1 MKGLIF
7 SIIVKNAWVGTS
19 IPALKR
25 SKLITILLVC
35 VAMAA
40 QAQNSPEEK
49 FNMAMYAV
57 TNMYVDSVN
66 KTKFVDDEIAKMLK
80 SLDPFSEYLPPMT
93 AKANEETILGLPS
106 SPASSAGNPSS
117 SASNVSS
124 SAGKVSSSS
133 IPFVPSASFGPSSIK
148 YYYMADKTTGYI
160 CLTMFSETTLNDFR
174 KAVSELKKKGM
185 KNLVLDLR
193 ANNGGLFDVAVAL
206 ADEFLDG
213 DKVIVHTQGAHIPNE
228 VYKAK
233 NKGMMEKGKLVLLVG
248 DQTKSA
254 AEIFSAAIR
263 DWDRGVLVGKTT
275 FGKGLIQQTMP
286 FSDGSALR
294 ITVAR
299 YLTPAGM
306 SIQKPYHGMVFAD
319 STRTWQ
325 SLRTHRLLRCQGGV
339 SADIDVNPSAD
350 YMTNWYSLLTYCGVQ
365 TAVAKKFVGDLKEK
379 LLEKYPASD
388 KFIKEFQT
396 TDDVM
401 KAVCQTAE
409 QAGIPMNVSDYA
421 KSEAMVRAQM
431 KAVICSQLYQ
441 DNNLYY
447 KLFNTSN
454 HVVNRALEIINSK
467 EYDQILDKK

>member
-7 SIIVKNAWVGTS
+7 SIIVKNAWVGTLV
-19 IPALKR
+19 PALKR

-66 KTKFVDDEIAKMLK
+66 KAKFVDDEIAKMLK

-93 AKANEETILGLPS
+93 AKANEEAILGLPS
-106 SPASSAGNPSS
+106 SPATSTNTSS

-133 IPFVPSASFGPSSIK
+133 IPFVPSASLGPSSIK

-213 DKVIVHTQGAHIPNE
+213 DKVIVQTQGAHIPNE

-379 LLEKYPASD
+379 LLEKYPTSD

-421 KSEAMVRAQM
+421 KSEDMVRVQM

>member
-7 SIIVKNAWVGTS
+7 SIIVKNAWVGTLV
-19 IPALKR
+19 PALKR

-66 KTKFVDDEIAKMLK
+66 KAKFVDDEIAKMLK

-93 AKANEETILGLPS
+93 AKANEEAILGLPS
-106 SPASSAGNPSS
+106 SPATSTNTSS

-133 IPFVPSASFGPSSIK
+133 IPFVPSASLGPSSIK

-174 KAVSELKKKGM
+174 KAESELKKKGM

-319 STRTWQ
+319 STKTWQ

-379 LLEKYPASD
+379 LLEKYPTSD

-447 KLFNTSN
+447 KLFNSYN

>member
-19 IPALKR
+19 VPTLKR

-66 KTKFVDDEIAKMLK
+66 KAKFVDEEIAKMLK

-93 AKANEETILGLPS
+93 AKANEEAILGLPS
-106 SPASSAGNPSS
+106 SPASSAG
-117 SASNVSS
+117 
-124 SAGKVSSSS
+124 KVSSSS
-133 IPFVPSASFGPSSIK
+133 TPFVPSASFGPSSIK

-193 ANNGGLFDVAVAL
+193 ANNGGFFDVAVAL

-213 DKVIVHTQGAHIPNE
+213 DKVIVQTQGAHIPNE

-233 NKGMMEKGKLVLLVG
+233 NKGMMEKGKLVLLVS
-248 DQTKSA
+248 DLTKSA

-319 STRTWQ
+319 STKTWQ

-379 LLEKYPASD
+379 LLEKYPTSD

-409 QAGIPMNVSDYA
+409 QAGIPMNLSDYA
-421 KSEAMVRAQM
+421 KSEDMVRLQM
-431 KAVICSQLYQ
+431 KAVICSQLYK

-447 KLFNTSN
+447 KLFNSYN

>member
-66 KTKFVDDEIAKMLK
+66 KAKFVDDEIAKMLK

-93 AKANEETILGLPS
+93 AKANEEAILGLPS
-106 SPASSAGNPSS
+106 SSAGNPSS

-319 STRTWQ
+319 STKTWQ

-379 LLEKYPASD
+379 LLEKYATSD

>member
-66 KTKFVDDEIAKMLK
+66 KAKFVDDEIAKMLK

-93 AKANEETILGLPS
+93 AKANEEAILGLPS
-106 SPASSAGNPSS
+106 SPA
-117 SASNVSS
+117 S

-160 CLTMFSETTLNDFR
+160 CLSMFSETTLNDFR

-213 DKVIVHTQGAHIPNE
+213 DKVIVQTQGAHIPNE

-319 STRTWQ
+319 STKTWQ

-379 LLEKYPASD
+379 LLEKYPTSD

>member
-66 KTKFVDDEIAKMLK
+66 KAKFVDDEIAKMLK

-93 AKANEETILGLPS
+93 AKANEEAILGLPS

-174 KAVSELKKKGM
+174 KAVSELKKKGL

-193 ANNGGLFDVAVAL
+193 ANYGGLFDVAVAL

-319 STRTWQ
+319 STKTWQ

-379 LLEKYPASD
+379 LLEKYATSD

-431 KAVICSQLYQ
+431 KAVICSQLYK

-447 KLFNTSN
+447 KLFNSYN
-454 HVVNRALEIINSK
+454 HVVNRALELINSK
-467 EYDQILDKK
+467 EYDQILGKK

>member
-19 IPALKR
+19 VPALR
-25 SKLITILLVC
+25 RFKLITILLVC

-66 KTKFVDDEIAKMLK
+66 KAKFVDDEIAKMLK

-93 AKANEETILGLPS
+93 AKANEEAILGLPS
-106 SPASSAGNPSS
+106 SPATSTGNTSS

-133 IPFVPSASFGPSSIK
+133 IPFVPSASLGPSSIK

-319 STRTWQ
+319 STKTWQ

-379 LLEKYPASD
+379 LLEKYPTSD

-431 KAVICSQLYQ
+431 KAVICSQLYK

-447 KLFNTSN
+447 KLFNTGN

-467 EYDQILDKK
+467 EYDQILGKK

>member
-7 SIIVKNAWVGTS
+7 SIIVKNAWVGTLV
-19 IPALKR
+19 PALKR

-66 KTKFVDDEIAKMLK
+66 KAKFVDDEIAKMLK
-80 SLDPFSEYLPPMT
+80 SLDPFSEYLHPMT
-93 AKANEETILGLPS
+93 AKANEEAILGLPS
-106 SPASSAGNPSS
+106 SPATSTNTSS

-133 IPFVPSASFGPSSIK
+133 IPFVPSASLGPSSIK

-213 DKVIVHTQGAHIPNE
+213 DKVIVQTQGAHIPNE

-319 STRTWQ
+319 STKTWQ

-379 LLEKYPASD
+379 LLEKYATSD

-431 KAVICSQLYQ
+431 KAVICSQLYK

-447 KLFNTSN
+447 KLFNSYN

>member
-66 KTKFVDDEIAKMLK
+66 KAKFVDDEIAKMLK

-93 AKANEETILGLPS
+93 AKANEEAILGLPS

-306 SIQKPYHGMVFAD
+306 SIQKPYLGMVFAD

-365 TAVAKKFVGDLKEK
+365 TAVAKKFAGDLKEK
-379 LLEKYPASD
+379 LLEKYPTSD

>member
-19 IPALKR
+19 VSALKR

-66 KTKFVDDEIAKMLK
+66 KAKFVDDEIAKMLK

-93 AKANEETILGLPS
+93 AKANEEAILGLPS
-106 SPASSAGNPSS
+106 SPASSAGNTSS
-117 SASNVSS
+117 SDSNAH

-133 IPFVPSASFGPSSIK
+133 TPFVPSASFAPSSIK

-213 DKVIVHTQGAHIPNE
+213 DKVIVQTQGAHIPNE

-233 NKGMMEKGKLVLLVG
+233 NKGMMEKGKLVLLVS

-319 STRTWQ
+319 STKIWQ

-379 LLEKYPASD
+379 LLEKYPTSD

-409 QAGIPMNVSDYA
+409 QAGIPMNLSDYA
-421 KSEAMVRAQM
+421 KSEDMVRVQM
-431 KAVICSQLYQ
+431 KAVICSQLYK

-447 KLFNTSN
+447 KLFNSYN

>member
-19 IPALKR
+19 VSALKR

-66 KTKFVDDEIAKMLK
+66 KAKFVDDEIAKMLK

-93 AKANEETILGLPS
+93 AKANEEAILGLPS
-106 SPASSAGNPSS
+106 SPASSAG
-117 SASNVSS
+117 
-124 SAGKVSSSS
+124 KVSSSS
-133 IPFVPSASFGPSSIK
+133 TPFVPSASLGPSSIK

-213 DKVIVHTQGAHIPNE
+213 DKAIVHTQGAHIPNE

-319 STRTWQ
+319 STKTWQ

-379 LLEKYPASD
+379 LLEKYPTFD

-409 QAGIPMNVSDYA
+409 QAGIPMNLSDYA
-421 KSEAMVRAQM
+421 KSEDMVRVQM
-431 KAVICSQLYQ
+431 KAVICSQLYK

-447 KLFNTSN
+447 KLFNSYN

>member
-7 SIIVKNAWVGTS
+7 SIIVKNAWVGTLV
-19 IPALKR
+19 PALKR

-66 KTKFVDDEIAKMLK
+66 KAKFVDDEIAKMLK

-93 AKANEETILGLPS
+93 AKANEEAILGLPS

-160 CLTMFSETTLNDFR
+160 CLSMFSETTLNDFR

-319 STRTWQ
+319 STKTWQ

-379 LLEKYPASD
+379 LLEKYATSD

-431 KAVICSQLYQ
+431 KAVICSQLYK

>member
-19 IPALKR
+19 VSALKR

-66 KTKFVDDEIAKMLK
+66 KAKFVDDEIAKMLK

-93 AKANEETILGLPS
+93 AKANEEAILGLPS

-117 SASNVSS
+117 SESNAPS

-160 CLTMFSETTLNDFR
+160 CLSMFSETTLDDFR

-213 DKVIVHTQGAHIPNE
+213 DKVIVQTQGAHIPNE

-233 NKGMMEKGKLVLLVG
+233 NKGMMEKGKLVLLVS

-319 STRTWQ
+319 STKIWQ

-365 TAVAKKFVGDLKEK
+365 TAVAKKFIGDLKEK
-379 LLEKYPASD
+379 LLEKYPTSD

-409 QAGIPMNVSDYA
+409 QAGIPMNLSDYA

-447 KLFNTSN
+447 KLFNSYN

>member
-66 KTKFVDDEIAKMLK
+66 KAKFVDDEIAKMLK

-93 AKANEETILGLPS
+93 AKANEEAILGLPS

-306 SIQKPYHGMVFAD
+306 SIQKPYLGMVFAD

-379 LLEKYPASD
+379 LLEKYPTSD

-454 HVVNRALEIINSK
+454 HVVNRALEIINNK

>member
-19 IPALKR
+19 VPVLKR

-66 KTKFVDDEIAKMLK
+66 KAKFVDDEIAKMLK

-93 AKANEETILGLPS
+93 AKANEEAILGLPS

-117 SASNVSS
+117 SASDAPS

-160 CLTMFSETTLNDFR
+160 CLSMFSETTLNDFR

-306 SIQKPYHGMVFAD
+306 SIQKPYLGMVFAD

-379 LLEKYPASD
+379 LLEKYATSD

-447 KLFNTSN
+447 KLFNSYN
-454 HVVNRALEIINSK
+454 HVVNRALEIIHSK

>member
-19 IPALKR
+19 VPTLKR

-66 KTKFVDDEIAKMLK
+66 KAKFVDEEIAKMLK

-93 AKANEETILGLPS
+93 AKANEEAILGLP
-106 SPASSAGNPSS
+106 
-117 SASNVSS
+117 
-124 SAGKVSSSS
+124 
-133 IPFVPSASFGPSSIK
+133 SFGPSSIK

-213 DKVIVHTQGAHIPNE
+213 DKVIVQTQGAHIPNE

-233 NKGMMEKGKLVLLVG
+233 NKGMMEKGKLVLLVS
-248 DQTKSA
+248 DLTKSA

-319 STRTWQ
+319 SAKTWQ

-379 LLEKYPASD
+379 LLEKYPTSD

-409 QAGIPMNVSDYA
+409 QAGIPMNLSDYA
-421 KSEAMVRAQM
+421 KSEDMVRLQM
-431 KAVICSQLYQ
+431 KAVICSQLYK

-447 KLFNTSN
+447 KLFNSYN

>member
-7 SIIVKNAWVGTS
+7 SIIVKNAWVGTLV
-19 IPALKR
+19 PALKR

-66 KTKFVDDEIAKMLK
+66 KAKFVDDEIAKMLK

-93 AKANEETILGLPS
+93 AKANEEAILGLPS

-213 DKVIVHTQGAHIPNE
+213 DKVIVQTQGAHIPNE

-306 SIQKPYHGMVFAD
+306 SIQKPYLGMVFAD

-379 LLEKYPASD
+379 LLEKYPTSD

>member
-19 IPALKR
+19 VPVLKR

-66 KTKFVDDEIAKMLK
+66 KAKFVDDEIAKMLK

-93 AKANEETILGLPS
+93 AKANEEAILGLPS

-213 DKVIVHTQGAHIPNE
+213 DKVIVQTQGAHIPNE

-306 SIQKPYHGMVFAD
+306 SIQKPYLGMVFAD

-379 LLEKYPASD
+379 LLEKYATSD

-431 KAVICSQLYQ
+431 KAVICSQLYK

-447 KLFNTSN
+447 KLFNSYN
-454 HVVNRALEIINSK
+454 HVVNRALELINSK
-467 EYDQILDKK
+467 EYDQILGKK

>member
-66 KTKFVDDEIAKMLK
+66 KAKFVDDEIAKMLK

-93 AKANEETILGLPS
+93 AKANEEAILGLPS

-213 DKVIVHTQGAHIPNE
+213 DKVIVQTQGAHIPNE

-306 SIQKPYHGMVFAD
+306 SIQKPYLGMVFAD

-379 LLEKYPASD
+379 LLEKYPTSD

>member
-7 SIIVKNAWVGTS
+7 SIIVKNAWAGTS
-19 IPALKR
+19 VPALKR

-66 KTKFVDDEIAKMLK
+66 KAKFVDDEIAKMLK

-93 AKANEETILGLPS
+93 AKANEEAILGLPS

-319 STRTWQ
+319 STKTWQ

-379 LLEKYPASD
+379 LLEKYATSD

-431 KAVICSQLYQ
+431 KAVICSQLYK

-467 EYDQILDKK
+467 EYDQILGKK

>member
-66 KTKFVDDEIAKMLK
+66 KAKFVDDEIAKMLK

-93 AKANEETILGLPS
+93 AKANEEAILGLPS

-213 DKVIVHTQGAHIPNE
+213 DKVIVQTQGAHIPNE

-306 SIQKPYHGMVFAD
+306 SIQKPYLGMVFAD

-365 TAVAKKFVGDLKEK
+365 TAVAKKFAGDLKEK
-379 LLEKYPASD
+379 LLEKYPTSD

>member
-66 KTKFVDDEIAKMLK
+66 KAKFVDDEIAKMLK

-93 AKANEETILGLPS
+93 AKANEEAILGLPS

-213 DKVIVHTQGAHIPNE
+213 DKVIVQTQGAHIPNE

-306 SIQKPYHGMVFAD
+306 SIQKPYLGMVFAD

-379 LLEKYPASD
+379 LLEKYPTSD

-447 KLFNTSN
+447 KLFNSYN

>member
-66 KTKFVDDEIAKMLK
+66 KAKFVDDEIAKMLK

-93 AKANEETILGLPS
+93 AKANEEAILGLPS
-106 SPASSAGNPSS
+106 SPASSA
-117 SASNVSS
+117 SNASS
-124 SAGKVSSSS
+124 SAGKASSSS
-133 IPFVPSASFGPSSIK
+133 TPFVPSASLGPSSIK

-213 DKVIVHTQGAHIPNE
+213 DKVIVQTQGAHIPNE

-319 STRTWQ
+319 STKTWQ

-379 LLEKYPASD
+379 LLEKYPTSD

-396 TDDVM
+396 ADDVM

-431 KAVICSQLYQ
+431 KAVICSQLYK

-447 KLFNTSN
+447 KLFNSYN

>member
-7 SIIVKNAWVGTS
+7 SIIVKNAWVGTLV
-19 IPALKR
+19 PALKR

-66 KTKFVDDEIAKMLK
+66 KAKFVDDEIAKMLK
-80 SLDPFSEYLPPMT
+80 SLDPFSEYLHPMT
-93 AKANEETILGLPS
+93 AKANEEAILGLPS
-106 SPASSAGNPSS
+106 SPATSTNTSS

-319 STRTWQ
+319 STKTWQ

-379 LLEKYPASD
+379 LLEKYATSD

-431 KAVICSQLYQ
+431 KAVICSQLYK

-447 KLFNTSN
+447 KLFNSYN
-454 HVVNRALEIINSK
+454 HVVNRALELINSK
-467 EYDQILDKK
+467 EYDQILGKK

>member
-7 SIIVKNAWVGTS
+7 SIIVKNAWVGTLV
-19 IPALKR
+19 PALKR

-66 KTKFVDDEIAKMLK
+66 KAKFVDDEIAKMLK

-93 AKANEETILGLPS
+93 AKANEEAILGLPS

-275 FGKGLIQQTMP
+275 FGKGLIQQTMS

-319 STRTWQ
+319 STKTWQ

-379 LLEKYPASD
+379 LLEKYPTSD

>member
-19 IPALKR
+19 VPVLKR
-25 SKLITILLVC
+25 SKLLTILLVC

-66 KTKFVDDEIAKMLK
+66 KAKFVDDEIAKMLK

-93 AKANEETILGLPS
+93 AKANEEAILGLPS
-106 SPASSAGNPSS
+106 SPATSTGNTSS

-133 IPFVPSASFGPSSIK
+133 IPFVPSASLGPSSIK

-213 DKVIVHTQGAHIPNE
+213 DKVIVQTQGAHIPNE

-379 LLEKYPASD
+379 LLEKYPTSD
-388 KFIKEFQT
+388 KFIKEFLT

>member
-66 KTKFVDDEIAKMLK
+66 KAKFVDDEIAKMLK

-93 AKANEETILGLPS
+93 AKANEEAILGLPS
-106 SPASSAGNPSS
+106 SPASSA
-117 SASNVSS
+117 SNASS
-124 SAGKVSSSS
+124 SAGKASSSS
-133 IPFVPSASFGPSSIK
+133 TPFVPSASFGPSSIK

-213 DKVIVHTQGAHIPNE
+213 DKVIVQTQGAHIPNE

-319 STRTWQ
+319 STKTWQ

-379 LLEKYPASD
+379 LLEKYPTSD

-431 KAVICSQLYQ
+431 KAVICSQLYK

>member
-19 IPALKR
+19 VPVLKR
-25 SKLITILLVC
+25 SKLLTILLVC

-40 QAQNSPEEK
+40 QAQYSPEEK

-66 KTKFVDDEIAKMLK
+66 KAKFVDDEIAKMLK

-93 AKANEETILGLPS
+93 AKANEEAILGLPS
-106 SPASSAGNPSS
+106 SPATSTGNTSS

-133 IPFVPSASFGPSSIK
+133 IPFVPSASLGPSSIK

-213 DKVIVHTQGAHIPNE
+213 DKVIVQTQGAHIPNE

-379 LLEKYPASD
+379 LLEKYPTSD

>member
-19 IPALKR
+19 VPALKR

-66 KTKFVDDEIAKMLK
+66 KAKFVDDEIAKMLK

-93 AKANEETILGLPS
+93 AKANEEAILGLPS

-117 SASNVSS
+117 SASNASS

-133 IPFVPSASFGPSSIK
+133 IPFVPSASLGPSSIK

-160 CLTMFSETTLNDFR
+160 CLSMFSETTLNDFR

-213 DKVIVHTQGAHIPNE
+213 DKVIVQTQGAHIPNE

-319 STRTWQ
+319 STKTWQ
-325 SLRTHRLLRCQGGV
+325 SLRTHRLLRCHGGV

-379 LLEKYPASD
+379 LLEKYPTSD

-421 KSEAMVRAQM
+421 KSESMVRAQM

-447 KLFNTSN
+447 KLFNSYN
-454 HVVNRALEIINSK
+454 HVVNHALEIINSK

>member
-1 MKGLIF
+1 
-7 SIIVKNAWVGTS
+7 
-19 IPALKR
+19 
-25 SKLITILLVC
+25 
-35 VAMAA
+35 
-40 QAQNSPEEK
+40 
-49 FNMAMYAV
+49 
-57 TNMYVDSVN
+57 
-66 KTKFVDDEIAKMLK
+66 
-80 SLDPFSEYLPPMT
+80 
-93 AKANEETILGLPS
+93 
-106 SPASSAGNPSS
+106 
-117 SASNVSS
+117 
-124 SAGKVSSSS
+124 
-133 IPFVPSASFGPSSIK
+133 
-148 YYYMADKTTGYI
+148 
-160 CLTMFSETTLNDFR
+160 
-174 KAVSELKKKGM
+174 
-185 KNLVLDLR
+185 
-193 ANNGGLFDVAVAL
+193 
-206 ADEFLDG
+206 
-213 DKVIVHTQGAHIPNE
+213 
-228 VYKAK
+228 
-233 NKGMMEKGKLVLLVG
+233 MEKGKLVLLVG

-319 STRTWQ
+319 STKTWQ

-379 LLEKYPASD
+379 LLEKYPTSD

-409 QAGIPMNVSDYA
+409 QAGIPMNLSDYA
-421 KSEAMVRAQM
+421 KSEDMVRVQM
-431 KAVICSQLYQ
+431 KAVICSQLYK

>member
-19 IPALKR
+19 VSALKR

-66 KTKFVDDEIAKMLK
+66 KAKFVDDEIAKMLK

-93 AKANEETILGLPS
+93 AKANEEAILGLPS
-106 SPASSAGNPSS
+106 SPASSAGK
-117 SASNVSS
+117 A
-124 SAGKVSSSS
+124 SSSS
-133 IPFVPSASFGPSSIK
+133 TPFVPSASFGPSSIK

-213 DKVIVHTQGAHIPNE
+213 DKVIVQTQGAHIPNE

-319 STRTWQ
+319 STKTWQ

-379 LLEKYPASD
+379 LLEKYPTSD

-431 KAVICSQLYQ
+431 KAVICSQLYK

-447 KLFNTSN
+447 KLFNSYN

>member
-25 SKLITILLVC
+25 SKLITILQVC

-40 QAQNSPEEK
+40 LAQNSPEEK

-66 KTKFVDDEIAKMLK
+66 KAKFVDDEIAKMLK
-80 SLDPFSEYLPPMT
+80 SLDPFSEYLPPMM
-93 AKANEETILGLPS
+93 AKANEEAILGLPS
-106 SPASSAGNPSS
+106 SPATSTGNTSS

-133 IPFVPSASFGPSSIK
+133 IPFVPSASLGPSSIK

-233 NKGMMEKGKLVLLVG
+233 NKGMMEKGKLVLLVS

-319 STRTWQ
+319 STKTWQ
-325 SLRTHRLLRCQGGV
+325 SLRTRRLLRCQGGV

-379 LLEKYPASD
+379 LLEKYPTSD

-431 KAVICSQLYQ
+431 KAVICSQLYK

-447 KLFNTSN
+447 KLFNSYN

>member
-66 KTKFVDDEIAKMLK
+66 KAKFVDDEIAKMLK

-93 AKANEETILGLPS
+93 AKANEEAILGLPS

-306 SIQKPYHGMVFAD
+306 SIQKPYLGMVFAD

-379 LLEKYPASD
+379 LLEKYPTSD